1 MPSQPELLLRIV
13 VVNPPA
19 GVAFALQLGRDE
31 LAPPTSRTSG
41 ELTFD
46 FSVRVADAHAQPP
59 RLVGPFTQ
67 GPPTARFV
75 YVNSGTLAGETSS
88 CWTRRAKVPLKS
100 ISQEVIGQ
108 ALDNPGVRLETR
120 IRGTAGDGGP
130 ACASVPLLTP
140 WAPSKK

>member
-13 VVNPPA
+13 VLNPPA
-19 GVAFALQLGRDE
+19 GVAFALQLGRNE
-31 LAPPTSRTSG
+31 LVPPTSSANG
-41 ELTFD
+41 ELTFE
-46 FSVRVADAHAQPP
+46 FSVRVADVHAQPP

-67 GPPTARFV
+67 GPPAARFV

-88 CWTRRAKVPLKS
+88 CWTRRAKVPLKNIPQDA
-100 ISQEVIGQ
+100 ISHAMG
-108 ALDNPGVRLETR
+108 NPAVRLETR

-140 WAPSKK
+140 WAPAKK